1 MTDIADMF
9 PMFDRTAPRR
19 SGELVG
25 ESFAKT
31 IQSSAC
37 YSRLDPVRDA
47 ELLTRLQDCVR
58 ATVRSVAENSLPG
71 LGFDARSID
80 VYQTAAIKA
89 FRDALP
95 ASNGSAMVH

>member
-25 ESFAKT
+25 ESFVKT
-31 IQSSAC
+31 IQSSAR
-37 YSRLDPVRDA
+37 YSRLDPIRDA
-47 ELLTRLQDCVR
+47 ELLTRLQDCVGE
-58 ATVRSVAENSLPG
+58 TVRAVAENSLPL
-71 LGFDARSID
+71 LGFDARSIE
-80 VYQTAAIKA
+80 VYQNAAIKA

-95 ASNGSAMVH
+95 VRGGSAMVH